1 MIYLY
6 CRCEDIVSQFHEL
19 YGRQGFST
27 TKTQLVLN
35 TEARIQGIITD
46 VNSRLIKVLH
56 LKAYKRRGLKHQDVK
71 IKKLGVKIIRLLFV
85 LF

>member
-46 VNSRLIKVLH
+46 VNSRLIKV
-56 LKAYKRRGLKHQDVK
+56 
-71 IKKLGVKIIRLLFV
+71 
-85 LF
+85 